1 MRTTTTALA
10 VGATALAI
18 PIPAH
23 ADTPATP
30 VQLRPPLA
38 GHLTVAGQMHAA
50 RRRQVVRER
59 THRAVHRARKLAHV
73 RHERFSA
80 RAYRRRLRGDS
91 PAELNDHLRALRRKI
106 ARAEQPPPAPAASP
120 TLQAIAACESGG
132 NPAASTG
139 NGFYGKYQFTPE
151 TWQSVGGTGNP
162 AAASEA
168 EQDRRAAMLYAR
180 EGASPWPVCGR

>member
-18 PIPAH
+18 PTAAQAAPQ
-23 ADTPATP
+23 TQTSR
-30 VQLRPPLA
+30 Q
-38 GHLTVAGQMHAA
+38 QMHAA
-50 RRRQVVRER
+50 RSRAVVHDR
-59 THRAVHRARKLAHV
+59 TGRAVHRARKLARV

-91 PAELNDHLRALRRKI
+91 QAELNDRLRALRRRL
-106 ARAEQPPPAPAASP
+106 AAATVPVSPA
-120 TLQAIAACESGG
+120 LQAIAACESGG
-132 NPAASTG
+132 NPATDTG
-139 NGFYGKYQFTPE
+139 NGFYGKYQFTLQ
-151 TWQSVGGTGNP
+151 TWRSVGGAGNP

>member
-18 PIPAH
+18 PTAANAAPQ
-23 ADTPATP
+23 
-30 VQLRPPLA
+30 VQTSRQ
-38 GHLTVAGQMHAA
+38 QMHAA
-50 RRRQVVRER
+50 RSRDVVHDR
-59 THRAVHRARKLAHV
+59 TDRVVHRAHRLAHV

-80 RAYRRRLRGDS
+80 RTYRRRLRGDS
-91 PAELNDHLRALRRKI
+91 AAELNDRLRALRRRLV
-106 ARAEQPPPAPAASP
+106 RADQPAVAVSP

-132 NPAASTG
+132 NPATDTG
-139 NGFYGKYQFTPE
+139 NGFYGKYQFTLQ
-151 TWQSVGGTGNP
+151 TWQSVGGAGNP
-162 AAASEA
+162 AAAGEA